1 VLKTTAVQIGHKYFD
16 GANMPLETELSL
28 VKSAA
33 RLAGEAILRIAQ
45 EDFETNQK
53 KDRSF
58 VTAAD
63 LEANRILKNL
73 LTVEFPEYGW
83 LSEETSDDHK
93 RLGQQRVWIVDPVD
107 GTREFVKKIPEF
119 AVSVALVEQ
128 NRVVLG
134 VVYNPSTGELFEAVR
149 NSGAKLNGQVIM
161 SDHSLGAK
169 PIVEASRSDL
179 KKGKFEFL
187 ETLMEINP
195 CGSIAYKL
203 ARVAAGRADG
213 VLSLTPKNEWDIAAG
228 VLLVEEAGGKARR
241 CSGEPFVFNQRQ
253 TLVDGIIAASATA
266 YDTIREIVRHQEIIE
281 TVQIETCDKP
291 IDVEI

>member
-1 VLKTTAVQIGHKYFD
+1 
-16 GANMPLETELSL
+16 MPLETELSL
-28 VKSAA
+28 VKSAV

-45 EDFETNQK
+45 EDFETDQK
-53 KDRSF
+53 NDRSF

-128 NRVVLG
+128 NKVVLG
-134 VVYNPSTGELFEAVR
+134 VVYNPSTRELFEAVR
-149 NSGAKLNGQVIM
+149 NGRAKLNGHAIM

-179 KKGKFEFL
+179 KNGRFESL
-187 ETLMEINP
+187 EALMEIHS

-203 ARVAAGRADG
+203 ARVAAGRADA

-241 CSGEPFVFNQRQ
+241 CSGEPFVFNQPQ

-266 YDTIREIVRHQEIIE
+266 YDTIREIVRQQEIIE